1 MLELILKT
9 RRCPMHRMYLTGS
22 VRSPLSTRDPVGSV
36 SRRVSLSGALCV
48 AVLQLMPAQA
58 SESKEDTN
66 YYKLYAHSRVIIDK
80 QYQCLDQLWTHESN
94 WNPLSRNGHHYGI
107 PQANNVSV
115 RYLDAYSQIDFGIKY
130 ITQRYKTPCNAL
142 THWRRYSWY

>member
-1 MLELILKT
+1 MPGSILKT
-9 RRCPMHRMYLTGS
+9 RRCPMHRMYLTRA
-22 VRSPLSTRDPVGSV
+22 VRSPRSTRDAKQKI
-36 SRRVSLSGALCV
+36 SRRATLTGILCV
-48 AVLQLMPAQA
+48 AGLQLIPAQA
-58 SESKEDTN
+58 SESKADTN

-142 THWRRYSWY
+142 THWHRYSWY